1 VNLHL
6 EGKVAIV
13 GGASRGI
20 GYGIARTL
28 AGEGATV
35 AITARR
41 EPALRE
47 AADRIRS
54 ETGSKVLAIASD
66 VRKAE
71 DTRRVIEETVDTFG
85 GLNIL
90 VNNDGA
96 PPLGKT
102 TDFDDDAWDKAV
114 ERNLMSVVRMTR
126 AAAPHMRAVGGG
138 SIVNMAALSALQPV
152 ASYGLSVTTWAGVI
166 GLAKTLSLELGGDG
180 ITVNTVCPGRIGTA
194 RLVKVMG
201 EEGRAPEEVLAELA
215 RDVPLG
221 RLGTP
226 EDVAGL
232 VAFLVSKPGSYITGA
247 TIQIDGGLLSG
258 LL

>member
-1 VNLHL
+1 MNLRL

-13 GGASRGI
+13 GGASQGI
-20 GYGIARTL
+20 GYAIARTL

-41 EPALRE
+41 EPALKE
-47 AADRIRS
+47 AAERIRS

-71 DTRRVIEETVDTFG
+71 DTKRVVDETVDAFG
-85 GLNIL
+85 GLHIL

-96 PPLGKT
+96 PPLGNA
-102 TDFDDDAWDKAV
+102 TDFDDDAWNKAV
-114 ERNLMSVVRMTR
+114 ERNLMSVVRTIR
-126 AAAPHMRAVGGG
+126 AAVPHMRDGDGG
-138 SIVNMAALSALQPV
+138 SIVNMAALSALQPM
-152 ASYGLSVTTWAGVI
+152 AGYGLSVATWAGVI

-180 ITVNTVCPGRIGTA
+180 ITVNTVCPGRIGTD

-201 EEGRAPEEVLAELA
+201 EEGRTREEVLSELA
-215 RDVPLG
+215 QDVPLG

-226 EDVAGL
+226 EDVAAL
-232 VAFLVSKPGSYITGA
+232 VAFLASGPGSYITGA
-247 TIQIDGGLLSG
+247 TIQVDGGLLSG